1 MTDAHITLITLD
13 YPPERGGV
21 ARYLS
26 GLVEASRGAIRVI
39 VEKRNSTRSVIPAKA
54 GIHLISDGSRI
65 SAAAPSGMTEGNTA
79 IEEAEMFRSGW
90 PSWRPLI
97 GICRAEKSRA
107 GVTLVSHVFPVGTA
121 AFISKMLG
129 GPEYAVIVHGLD
141 VRLVRGAWK
150 RWLFA
155 RICKNAKTVI
165 VNSEATRR
173 DVQERVPGL
182 TTCVITPGIEE
193 IQFLS
198 REKARQ
204 KLGIDPNAELVVSV
218 ARLVPRKGVDVS
230 LKAVARLQSKR
241 NVTYVVIGDG
251 PDLER
256 LEGIARDSRTEV
268 TWIRNADDDEKHAW
282 LAAADVFLLP
292 VRDEGD
298 DVEGFGIVYLEAAMA
313 GLPSVAG
320 RSGGAP
326 EAVIHEQTGFVV
338 RPDHVDEVADAVE
351 KFLKEPEMRRQMGEE
366 GRRRVLQDF
375 QWKER
380 WEKLSVIL
388 SLSKDL

>member
-1 MTDAHITLITLD
+1 MSNKITLITLD

-26 GLVEASRGAIRVI
+26 GLVKASNGAIRVI
-39 VEKRNSTRSVIPAKA
+39 VEKNT
-54 GIHLISDGSRI
+54 GTDGV
-65 SAAAPSGMTEGNTA
+65 
-79 IEEAEMFRSGW
+79 EEAEMFRSGW

-97 GICRAEKSRA
+97 GICKAEKRRA
-107 GVTLVSHVFPVGTA
+107 DVVLVSHVFPVGTA
-121 AFISKMLG
+121 AWISKLIG
-129 GPEYAVIVHGLD
+129 GPDYAVIVHGLD
-141 VRLVRGAWK
+141 VRLVYGAWK
-150 RWLFA
+150 RWLFTHV
-155 RICKNAKTVI
+155 CKNAKTVI

-198 REKARQ
+198 REQARQ

-218 ARLVPRKGVDVS
+218 ARLVPRKGIDVS
-230 LKAVARLQSKR
+230 LKVMARVQSKR
-241 NVTYVVIGDG
+241 NVSYVVIGDG

-256 LEGIARDSRTEV
+256 LEGIARDVRTEV
-268 TWIRNADDDEKHAW
+268 IWIRNADDDEMHAW
-282 LAAADVFLLP
+282 LAAADIFLLP

-298 DVEGFGIVYLEAAMA
+298 DVEGFGIVYLEAALA
-313 GLPSVAG
+313 GLPSIAG

-326 EAVIHEQTGFVV
+326 EAVIHERTGLVV
-338 RPDHVDEVADAVE
+338 RPDSVDEVTDAVE
-351 KFLKEPEMRRQMGEE
+351 KLLHDPEMRRRMGEE
-366 GRRRVLQDF
+366 GRRRVLKDF

-380 WEKLSVIL
+380 WLVL
-388 SLSKDL
+388 LRFFG